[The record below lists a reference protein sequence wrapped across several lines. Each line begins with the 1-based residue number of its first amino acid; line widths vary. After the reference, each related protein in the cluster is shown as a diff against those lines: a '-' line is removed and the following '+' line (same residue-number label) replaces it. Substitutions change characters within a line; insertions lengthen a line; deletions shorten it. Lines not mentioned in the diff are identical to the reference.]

1 MDLLCHTAHQTVT
14 TIPISSQSVGKCG
27 FTCSLCVFY
36 LCVLFIVTEAM
47 LVRLGSPGTFLPY
60 GSFRSS
66 SIKIGPLMSEGNI
79 FKSLKNNNNIKDAD
93 NECQMMAKPHMMF
106 KIFLQ

>member
-14 TIPISSQSVGKCG
+14 TIQISSQSVGKCG

-47 LVRLGSPGTFLPY
+47 LVRLGSSGTFLPY

-79 FKSLKNNNNIKDAD
+79 FKSLQTTTILKMLITDA
-93 NECQMMAKPHMMF
+93 K
-106 KIFLQ
+106 